1 MLKKVTALTAMLALA
16 LLIAFAPLVLAQQD
30 ASLNQPTGETAQSPL
45 INLGDPFRLD
55 EAGNLIVDCR
65 VAFQNLAQLQ
75 PFSDTLT
82 NDPEFQSKLSEA
94 KELTAL
100 CADNGY
106 SPLESAGGT
115 NQPSQ
120 PNSAGFQQYQGI
132 GQTHS
137 TTMPSQPQ

>member
-1 MLKKVTALTAMLALA
+1 MLKKVTTLTAMLALS
-16 LLIAFAPLVLAQQD
+16 LVAFAPLVLAQQD

-55 EAGNLIVDCR
+55 EAGNLTIDCR

-106 SPLESAGGT
+106 SPLDSAGPR
-115 NQPSQ
+115 PSE
-120 PNSAGFQQYQGI
+120 PNSAGFQQYQGV

-137 TTMPSQPQ
+137 TTLPSQPY